1 MNKKKKKGY
10 NKQWYIKNKEK
21 CNLKAKAYYK
31 ANKEKLDKQMAEYTK
46 KYRADPLTFFKR
58 CIPHYKR
65 QAKLKGCEFNLTKEY
80 LESIFPL
87 NNLCPIL
94 KIKIS
99 KSMQKHSDSYNNS
112 SSLDRIDNLKGYI
125 KGNVHFISRK
135 ANTMKSDA
143 SITQLKLFSNW
154 ISKL

>member
-1 MNKKKKKGY
+1 MCNKKMY
-10 NKQWYIKNKEK
+10 NKNWYIKNKEK
-21 CNLKAKAYYK
+21 SNAACKAYYE
-31 ANKEKLDKQMAEYTK
+31 ANKESIHKKAIEYSRE
-46 KYRADPLTFFKR
+46 YRADPLTFFTR
-58 CIPHYKR
+58 CVPHYKR

-94 KIKIS
+94 KIKMS
-99 KSMQKHSDSYNNS
+99 KSMQRHNLFYS
-112 SSLDRIDNLKGYI
+112 SASLDRIDNLKGYI

-143 SITQLKLFSNW
+143 SITELKLFSSW

>member
-1 MNKKKKKGY
+1 MY
-10 NKQWYIKNKEK
+10 NKNWYIKNKEK
-21 CNLKAKAYYK
+21 LNLKSKAYYE
-31 ANKEKLDKQMAEYTK
+31 ANKERLDKRSVEYYR
-46 KYRADPLTFFKR
+46 KYRANPLTFFKR

-94 KIKIS
+94 KIKMS
-99 KSMQKHSDSYNNS
+99 KSMQRHSVSHINS
-112 SSLDRIDNLKGYI
+112 SSLDRIDNSKGYI

-143 SITQLKLFSNW
+143 SITELKLFSSW

>member
-1 MNKKKKKGY
+1 MSY
-10 NKQWYIKNKEK
+10 NKNWYNNNKEK
-21 CNLKAKAYYK
+21 SNAASRAYYK
-31 ANKEKLDKQMAEYTK
+31 ANKEKLDKQMVIYTK

-94 KIKIS
+94 KIKMH
-99 KSMQKHSDSYNNS
+99 KSMQRHNLFYS
-112 SSLDRIDNLKGYI
+112 SASLDRIDNLKGYI
-125 KGNVHFISRK
+125 KGNVHFITRK
-135 ANTMKSDA
+135 ANTMKSNA
-143 SITQLKLFSNW
+143 SVTELRLFSNW